1 MRYFKKKGLALINLL
16 YWFLLVYIVA
26 ALVYWF
32 ILLETQN
39 RQMFVYRVQQLKKD
53 DPAYF
58 SAVSKIMDDTR
69 RKTSQYIGEGST
81 FLVLILIGAV
91 FVYRAIRRQL
101 RLSQQQQNFMMAVTH
116 ELKTPIAITSLNLE
130 TLQKRKL
137 EETQQ
142 QKLIANTLQEV
153 ARLNTLCNNILISS
167 QLEAGAYLLN
177 KQAMDFS
184 SLVAGSVKDFQTRY
198 PQRLIQSAV
207 APGIYVEGEQ
217 LLLQM
222 MVNNLVEN
230 ALKYSPKDKT
240 IQVALRSEHRHVY
253 LSVKDEGEG
262 IPDEEKKRIF
272 DKFYR
277 IGNENT
283 RKAKGTGLGL
293 YLCRKIAA
301 DHKGSIQVTNNEPNG
316 SNFTVTLQS
325 TTV

>member
-1 MRYFKKKGLALINLL
+1 MRYLRKKGLGLINLL
-16 YWFLLVYIVA
+16 YWFLLLYVVA

-32 ILLETQN
+32 ILLESQN
-39 RQMFVYRVQQLKKD
+39 RQMYVFRVQQLKKD

-58 SAVSKIMDDTR
+58 EAVSRIEDDTR

-81 FLVLILIGAV
+81 FLVLILIGAG

-101 RLSQQQQNFMMAVTH
+101 RLSQQQNNFMMAITH

-130 TLQKRKL
+130 TLQKRRL
-137 EETQQ
+137 EEAQQ
-142 QKLIANTLQEV
+142 QKLIGNTLQEV
-153 ARLNTLCNNILISS
+153 SRLNTLCNNILISS

-177 KQAMDFS
+177 KQPLDFS
-184 SLVAGSVKDFQTRY
+184 ALVSGCVKDFQTRY
-198 PQRLIQSAV
+198 PQRAIQA
-207 APGIYVEGEQ
+207 AITPGIYVQGEQ

-222 MVNNLVEN
+222 LVNNLVEN
-230 ALKYSPKDKT
+230 ALKYSPKDKLV
-240 IQVALRSEHRHVY
+240 QVLLRSDQRHVC
-253 LSVKDEGEG
+253 LSVIDEGSG
-262 IPDEEKKRIF
+262 IPDEEKKRVF

-301 DHKGSIQVTNNEPNG
+301 DHKGHIQVTDHVPNG

>member
-1 MRYFKKKGLALINLL
+1 M
-16 YWFLLVYIVA
+16 YWFLLLYVVA

-32 ILLETQN
+32 ILLESQN
-39 RQMFVYRVQQLKKD
+39 RQMYVFRVQQLKKD

-58 SAVSKIMDDTR
+58 EAVSKIEDDTR

-81 FLVLILIGAV
+81 FLVLILIGAG

-101 RLSQQQQNFMMAVTH
+101 RLSQQQNNFMMAITH

-137 EETQQ
+137 EEAQQ
-142 QKLIANTLQEV
+142 QKLIGNTLQEV
-153 ARLNTLCNNILISS
+153 SRLNTLCNNILISS

-177 KQAMDFS
+177 KQPLDFS
-184 SLVAGSVKDFQTRY
+184 VLVSGCVKDFQTRY
-198 PQRLIQSAV
+198 PQRVIQA
-207 APGIYVEGEQ
+207 AITPGIYVQGEQ

-222 MVNNLVEN
+222 LVNNLVEN
-230 ALKYSPKDKT
+230 ALKYSPKDKPV
-240 IQVALRSEHRHVY
+240 QVLLRSDQRHVY
-253 LSVKDEGEG
+253 LSVTDEGSG
-262 IPDEEKKRIF
+262 IPDEEKKRVF

-301 DHKGSIQVTNNEPNG
+301 DHKGHIQVTDHVPVG

-325 TTV
+325 TTA